1 MNEKRIEVIANRKHT
16 SNDGTDKTVRGI
28 HFQPR
33 TIGTQPAEIT
43 VDWVDFR
50 SNAFVARL
58 RPGDVIESANLRPVG
73 SIEDLKSI
81 VEHAESGTL
90 LLLVR
95 RRNGR
100 RYIAIDCREKEPEPT
115 QLPVDE

>member
-1 MNEKRIEVIANRKHT
+1 MNAKRIEVIASRKHPG
-16 SNDGTDKTVRGI
+16 NDGTDKTVRGI
-28 HFQPR
+28 HFRPR
-33 TIGTQPAEIT
+33 TIGTRPAEIT

-50 SNAFVARL
+50 SSAFVARL
-58 RPGDVIESANLRPVG
+58 RPGDVIESANLKPVG

-100 RYIAIDCREKEPEPT
+100 RYIAIDCRNEQKPST
-115 QLPVDE
+115 QPSVTE